1 MILKIFLLFFGTF
14 ALKREDQ
21 VSKSDLGSFVEEMY
35 KNASFA
41 KPKFNEDCDE
51 NSLEAAR
58 ECEVEFENL
67 TDTGEDS
74 KRVHRRIWSKVC
86 RAPPR

>member
-1 MILKIFLLFFGTF
+1 MILKIFLLFFGIF
-14 ALKREDQ
+14 ALKREDR
-21 VSKSDLGSFVEEMY
+21 VSKSDLGIFLEDIY

-41 KPKFNEDCDE
+41 EPKFNENCDE

-67 TDTGEDS
+67 KTIE
-74 KRVHRRIWSKVC
+74 KNYFY
-86 RAPPR
+86 